1 MNGKTV
7 LILEHLLD
15 GRPHKLRDLAQRL
28 EISVRLVRYE
38 MQEVDAFLQREGF
51 PALQYERPAG
61 LRLMLT
67 QAQHKAL
74 SKKLASLDTYDYA
87 MTSAERRCVMTLMLI
102 ASGSEALTAGAPAR
116 HQHQNLFHAASSFP
130 AHGPRAACGYHTAR
144 AAPRLYHA
152 IHKAPRARRK
162 NAFI

>member
-38 MQEVDAFLQREGF
+38 MQEGDAFLQREGF

-102 ASGSEALTAGAPAR
+102 ASGSEALTG
-116 HQHQNLFHAASSFP
+116 Q
-130 AHGPRAACGYHTAR
+130 
-144 AAPRLYHA
+144 
-152 IHKAPRARRK
+152 
-162 NAFI
+162 

>member
-102 ASGSEALTAGAPAR
+102 ASGSEALTGQYFADQLGVSK
-116 HQHQNLFHAASSFP
+116 SSIDKDM
-130 AHGPRAACGYHTAR
+130 ALLKTDLLGSGV
-144 AAPRLYHA
+144 RLESRVG
-152 IHKAPRARRK
+152 KGSTLEGE
-162 NAFI
+162 